1 MKNHTTQIL
10 SAEGNE
16 DSSLREP
23 LVANNSNVQSY
34 SAVETTEHG
43 AIITGAA
50 TAEDVDNEAVK
61 VIERRT
67 WSWRSQSY
75 KRSLASLIVLLLV
88 FTAIQYVIL
97 KTNLPA
103 VDDQDKDAWKLPR
116 NLEDLRN
123 LNAVLSIYIKEHY
136 WNVLFAFIS
145 TYIYLQSFSIPGSMW
160 LSILGGTLFNFW
172 LTLFT
177 VCLCSAIGATVAYFI
192 SASLGSVVVIRNFGD
207 RIAKWNEQLVQHRKH
222 MFNYMIVLRI
232 IPFPPNWVANL
243 GAPHLDVPVGAFFW
257 GTFIGVAG
265 PSFIHVQAGAAIDRL
280 SSSDQLQIFT
290 PLNVLCLVAVA
301 IVALVPVA
309 VRRRYKL

>member
-103 VDDQDKDAWKLPR
+103 VD
-116 NLEDLRN
+116 E
-123 LNAVLSIYIKEHY
+123 
-136 WNVLFAFIS
+136 
-145 TYIYLQSFSIPGSMW
+145 
-160 LSILGGTLFNFW
+160 
-172 LTLFT
+172 
-177 VCLCSAIGATVAYFI
+177 
-192 SASLGSVVVIRNFGD
+192 
-207 RIAKWNEQLVQHRKH
+207 
-222 MFNYMIVLRI
+222 
-232 IPFPPNWVANL
+232 
-243 GAPHLDVPVGAFFW
+243 
-257 GTFIGVAG
+257 
-265 PSFIHVQAGAAIDRL
+265 
-280 SSSDQLQIFT
+280 
-290 PLNVLCLVAVA
+290 
-301 IVALVPVA
+301 
-309 VRRRYKL
+309 